1 VISSPRCRRAALA
14 ALAAFAVACPGLL
27 SARAEAPSNFPR
39 TSASGS
45 YLAATHARG
54 QRDAAAAASYY
65 RAALRADPRNNE
77 LLGRTFLAVL
87 AAGEVDEAVRLAERV
102 LQVDKTDRIARLV
115 LGVRAIKQKQYPVA
129 RRELAQSIRG
139 PITDLAATLL
149 SAWTLASPSEAKQA
163 TDAIDKLAGAD
174 WYAIFKDL
182 HAALILD
189 LAGRRNDALKRFER
203 AYGRDPTALRVVQGY
218 ASVLSREDRND
229 EALTML
235 AALEQSLPRHPFIM
249 EAIDDI
255 NAGNELE
262 PLLDTPQAGAAE
274 ALYGLGE
281 AFGQRDGEDLGLV
294 YLQLALYL
302 EPSHALA
309 LLALGDLYENLSRH
323 ELAIKSYERVAPD
336 SPLLRKAQMG
346 IAVNLGSLDHLE
358 EAKSRL
364 ENLIAADPR
373 DLEAFTALGN
383 VLRNAKQFTECADA
397 SSRGIATIDKDRRS
411 NWAIYYLRGMCLD
424 RARQWTKAEADFKKA
439 LALNPEQP
447 DVLNS
452 LGFSWIDQG
461 INLEEG
467 MSMVRRAL
475 AKRPNDGEFVDS
487 LGWGYFRL
495 GYTEEAL
502 KHIERAAALMPDE
515 STIQDHLGDVYARM
529 GREAQAR
536 KQWARARALNP
547 DPDELLKIEAKLAA
561 GSPQQQS
568 AAPAQSPVSPES
580 GAPLSPIAAATPS
593 EPAATATVPS
603 LLPPDSTVA
612 KEYLGLELGDISNDL
627 RKRYKL
633 NDSIKGVVITGIHAS
648 SPAADKPLA
657 PGNIIVEMAEEA
669 VGSVADF
676 RGKLDR
682 LRKQGEKSA
691 LLVVAAPDGGQWFVS
706 LSLAAP

>member
-1 VISSPRCRRAALA
+1 VDDAAALA
-14 ALAAFAVACPGLL
+14 
-27 SARAEAPSNFPR
+27 
-39 TSASGS
+39 
-45 YLAATHARG
+45 
-54 QRDAAAAASYY
+54 QRV
-65 RAALRADPRNNE
+65 
-77 LLGRTFLAVL
+77 LAVNK
-87 AAGEVDEAVRLAERV
+87 G
-102 LQVDKTDRIARLV
+102 DRMARLV
-115 LGVRAIKQKQYPVA
+115 LAVRAIKQGQYPAA
-129 RRELAQSIRG
+129 RREIAQGRG
-139 PITDLAATLL
+139 ATPDPAAALL
-149 SAWTLASPSEAKQA
+149 SAWTQASPGEARS
-163 TDAIDKLAGAD
+163 AINSIDRLNGPD
-174 WYAIFKDL
+174 WYAVFKDL
-182 HAALILD
+182 QAALMLD
-189 LAGRRNDALKRFER
+189 LVGRRNDALKRFER
-203 AYGRDPTALRVVQGY
+203 AYGRDPTALRAVQGY
-218 ASVLSREDRND
+218 ASLLFREGRSD

-235 AALEQSLPRHPFIM
+235 AALEQSLPRHPFIV

-255 NAGNELE
+255 NAGRE
-262 PLLDTPQAGAAE
+262 PAPLVGTPQAGAAE

-309 LLALGDLYENLSRH
+309 LLALGDLYENLGRH
-323 ELAIKSYERVAPD
+323 ELAIKSYERVAPA
-336 SPLLRKAQMG
+336 SPLLRKAQIE
-346 IAVNLGSLDHLE
+346 IAVNLGSLDRIE

-364 ENLIAADPR
+364 EQLIAADPR
-373 DLEAFTALGN
+373 DLEALSALGT
-383 VLRNAKQFTECADA
+383 VLRNGKQFTECAEA
-397 SSRGIATIDKDRRS
+397 YSRGIATIDKDRRS
-411 NWAIYYLRGMCLD
+411 NWTIYYFRGICFE
-424 RARQWTKAEADFKKA
+424 RSNQWPKAEADFKKA

-447 DVLNS
+447 HVLNY
-452 LGFSWIDQG
+452 LGYSWIDQG
-461 INLEEG
+461 LNLEEG
-467 MSMVRRAL
+467 MSMIRRAL
-475 AKRPNDGEFVDS
+475 AKLPNDGYFVDS
-487 LGWGYFRL
+487 LGWAYFRL

-502 KHIERAAALMPDE
+502 KQIERAAALKPDDP
-515 STIQDHLGDVYARM
+515 TIQDHLGDIYLRM

-547 DPDELLKIEAKLAA
+547 DPDDLIKIEAKLAS

-568 AAPAQSPVSPES
+568 AAPAAPSVQQER
-580 GAPLSPIAAATPS
+580 GAPPPGPVAAATPG
-593 EPAATATVPS
+593 EPAATAAVPS

-657 PGNIIVEMAEEA
+657 PGNVIIEMAEEA

-691 LLVVAAPDGGQWFVS
+691 LLVVAGPDGGQWFVS